1 MAQTFVD
8 DFSALPTG
16 WTPRWNTTPDW
27 TGANP
32 YPIVRGVNNDW
43 TGLSID
49 AIDSDADRDDVEL
62 YIRFTT
68 PTTLQT
74 TRFLFVRGAGADES
88 ATNIHLS
95 ILVSGHSLGYCSGS
109 DTRVNIQTHSAT
121 YNGATLYHAVMR
133 VVGTA
138 LQTKI
143 WADGASE
150 PGSWQINTTNPNVT
164 GVGWVG
170 LCQNSNAN
178 QLIVHA
184 LGIGTNGDAAPRSA
198 PAGDSA
204 SGGSQATVTV
214 SAAGSGAA
222 AEVASGGSAS
232 TVHVAAAGA
241 GFASGSE
248 AGGSQATVEVS
259 AAGAGVAAEVASG
272 GSASTVHVVAIGAGV
287 AAEVASGGSASAVE
301 VSAAGA
307 GVATETA
314 AGGSASIVE
323 VVAVGAGSAQE
334 EGSASGGSASTV
346 EITTAGAGTA
356 VEAASGGSASAVHVT
371 ATGAGV
377 AAEVAS
383 GGSSSAVEVASVG
396 GGAAQEEGSAS
407 GGSASVVTV
416 TSTGGGYAIEFAFG
430 GSQSTVTVTAT
441 GAGQADESGDTQAGG
456 STSLVAVLAAG
467 AGYATEFAV
476 GGSSGIVQVRAVGYG
491 FAPNTQPRVLSIF
504 ERMSATILRTLG
516 KPSYYNG
523 STEPVMI
530 NIEHDVQMAGMGAEQ
545 AAYRGDYVANRDIA
559 TVPVDLN
566 PRVGDRFVQDGVL
579 WRLESLHSDKGANR
593 RFVVSRVKT

>member
-1 MAQTFVD
+1 MAQTFIG

-32 YPIVRGVNNDW
+32 YPIPRGVNNDW
-43 TGLSID
+43 TGLSAD
-49 AIDSDADRDDVEL
+49 AIDSDADRDDVEV
-62 YIRFTT
+62 YVKFET
-68 PTTLQT
+68 PATLQT

-95 ILVSGHSLGYCSGS
+95 ILGSGHSLGYCSGS
-109 DTRVNIQTHSAT
+109 DTRVNIQTHSTT
-121 YNGATLYHAVMR
+121 YVGATMYHAVVR
-133 VVGTA
+133 ANGTT

-143 WADGASE
+143 WADGDSE
-150 PGSWQINTTNPNVT
+150 PGSWQINTTDPNVT

-170 LCQNSNAN
+170 LCQNSNVN
-178 QLIVHA
+178 QLRVHA
-184 LGIGTNGDAAPRSA
+184 FGVGTNGDAAPRSA

-214 SAAGSGAA
+214 SAAGAGTA
-222 AEVASGGSAS
+222 AEAASGGSAS
-232 TVHVAAAGA
+232 TVHVIASGA
-241 GFASGSE
+241 GVASGSE
-248 AGGSQATVEVS
+248 AGGSQATVEVPAAGAGVATEVAFGGSASTVHVIAAGAGLAIEVASGGSASVVEVSAAGAGSAQEEGSASGGSASVVEVS

-272 GSASTVHVVAIGAGV
+272 GSAS
-287 AAEVASGGSASAVE
+287 
-301 VSAAGA
+301 
-307 GVATETA
+307 
-314 AGGSASIVE
+314 
-323 VVAVGAGSAQE
+323 
-334 EGSASGGSASTV
+334 
-346 EITTAGAGTA
+346 
-356 VEAASGGSASAVHVT
+356 AVHVI

-377 AAEVAS
+377 ASEVAS
-383 GGSSSAVEVASVG
+383 GGSSSAVEVAAVG
-396 GGAAQEEGSAS
+396 GGAAQQDGAAT
-407 GGSASVVTV
+407 GGSSSVVTV

-441 GAGQADESGDTQAGG
+441 GAGQVDESGDTQAGG

-476 GGSSGIVQVRAVGYG
+476 GGSSSAVQVRAVGYG

-523 STEPVMI
+523 SAEPVMI

-559 TVPVDLN
+559 TVPTDLN